1 MEGGD
6 PSMEVKRLVFQP
18 YSHHE
23 LPSLGHRF
31 LMAKRKH
38 LASFKCLRIYEAC
51 ECHRTGGARRCGHG
65 TPCRQPLGSEACWSC
80 LGAGGAGR
88 TWGRAARGGAVQ
100 TRPQLIPALS
110 LPSLNCPVFR

>member
-6 PSMEVKRLVFQP
+6 PSTEVKRLVFQP

-23 LPSLGHRF
+23 LASLDHRF

-38 LASFKCLRIYEAC
+38 LASFKCLTIYDAC
-51 ECHRTGGARRCGHG
+51 ECHRTGGARRCGHS
-65 TPCRQPLGSEACWSC
+65 TPCRQPRGSEACWSC

-88 TWGRAARGGAVQ
+88 TVGKGSKGESGSDF
-100 TRPQLIPALS
+100 PQLIPALS
-110 LPSLNCPVFR
+110 LPSLNCPVF